1 MIKKLHDH
9 AKSVMEEALERWLC
23 ALRGQPY
30 PTKVVLTRII
40 LVRER
45 DHRNPSFAPM
55 MRRHP

>member
-9 AKSVMEEALERWLC
+9 AKLMMEEALERWLC

-40 LVRER
+40 LVREHGSR
-45 DHRNPSFAPM
+45 YPQLAPL
-55 MRRHP
+55 MRRRS

>member
-1 MIKKLHDH
+1 MIKKLHDQ
-9 AKSVMEEALERWLC
+9 AKLAMEEALEKWLC

-45 DHRNPSFAPM
+45 DNRNPNFAPV
-55 MRRHP
+55 MRRLP